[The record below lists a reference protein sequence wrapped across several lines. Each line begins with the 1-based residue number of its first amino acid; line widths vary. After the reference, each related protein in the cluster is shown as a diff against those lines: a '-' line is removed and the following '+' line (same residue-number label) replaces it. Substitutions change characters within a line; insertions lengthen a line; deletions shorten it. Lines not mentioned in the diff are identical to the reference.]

1 MKCPRCKQSVPEWK
15 KGCKCGQKFDFSRV
29 PAPPKQMGL
38 VNDYEAILGDYI
50 GKMIQLSSE
59 FEKRTGIE
67 LVVVVLGTT
76 KPLPPE
82 NYAFFLFNKWK
93 LGKKSHEAILILVSM
108 FERRIETE
116 IGYGLE
122 SVIGEDYTEKLLDDI
137 VVPYFKKSKYG
148 EGLFEGMK
156 SLVAEIDIRLKNLP
170 ATPQK
175 R

>member
-29 PAPPKQMGL
+29 PSPPKQMGL

-50 GKMIQLSSE
+50 GKMIQLSTD

-67 LVVVVLGTT
+67 IVVAVLGTT

-93 LGKKSHEAILILVSM
+93 LGKKNHDAILILVSM
-108 FERRIETE
+108 LDRRIETE
-116 IGYGLE
+116 VGYGLE
-122 SVIGEDYTEKLLDDI
+122 SMISEEYSEKLLDDI

-148 EGLFEGMK
+148 EGLYEGLK
-156 SLVAEIDIRLKNLP
+156 DLVREIEERLKV
-170 ATPQK
+170 TPRQIK
-175 R
+175 